1 MASNISKIPSNM
13 LSNPNL
19 DAADTGTDPVTGKY
33 LSKNERVAI
42 FRKRKIKTSSVFG
55 RKDPK
60 ITTTPRRGR
69 PRKFQTLAE
78 VQADID
84 ARNPT
89 YISPVTGKRLPGT
102 GPKLDSKKF
111 IPQNKIL
118 NDLLKQV
125 ESNTK
130 KIASLN
136 GFVKSSIDKL
146 SNFLVDD
153 AEKEKKESIEKERD
167 EERELETDKKKK
179 KEGLLEGVKKSMS
192 NALMRPVEAIG
203 NQAKGMLQ
211 KLVDVF
217 QLLFVGFLSDKA
229 LKMIQAH
236 LSGDTE
242 TFKKMRNTI
251 IKSVA
256 IVGGIFLALNGGL
269 LALPGIISGVASAVV
284 TIGGAILGFLA
295 SPAGLIALGI
305 AAGIGT
311 LFAMKSAVDA
321 GKVKAAGGQAFY
333 DKFEEMKGPLVD
345 AGITIKG
352 TGKNEKFYVGKSNS
366 RGRGQKTVE
375 KAGSPE
381 QKEIV
386 ANYITERDKVITIR
400 DNMREDMEAA
410 ESKLRKE
417 SGGGRSGTKKL
428 QDSGAIGEAKGEIR
442 EKYESMI
449 TGEQKSNT
457 KITPVNEK
465 KDVTITPPP
474 KNNTVSTLDDTQPNV
489 IVQSSTSGNNK
500 QKPPQVTS
508 DSTTKVP
515 NILSSNRDNLYLSYS
530 QIQYNMVM

>member
-1 MASNISKIPSNM
+1 M

-19 DAADTGTDPVTGKY
+19 DAADTGTDPATGKY

-60 ITTTPRRGR
+60 ITSTPRRGR

-102 GPKLDSKKF
+102 GPKLNSNKF

-118 NDLLKQV
+118 KDLLKQV
-125 ESNTK
+125 ENNTR
-130 KIASLN
+130 KIASLSS
-136 GFVKSSIDKL
+136 FVQSSINKV
-146 SNFLVDD
+146 SNFLIDD
-153 AEKEKKESIEKERD
+153 AKKEKKDAIEKEKD
-167 EERELETDKKKK
+167 ETRELEDNRKKK

-192 NALMRPVEAIG
+192 GALMRPVEAIG

-217 QLLFVGFLSDKA
+217 QLLFAGFLSDKA

-269 LALPGIISGVASAVV
+269 LALPGIISGVASAVIS
-284 TIGGAILGFLA
+284 IGGAILGFLA

-366 RGRGQKTVE
+366 RGSGQKTVE

-386 ANYITERDKVITIR
+386 ANYIVERDKVITIR
-400 DNMREDMEAA
+400 DNMREDMETA

-417 SGGGRSGTKKL
+417 SGGGRVGSKNL
-428 QDSGAIGEAKGEIR
+428 QDSGAIGKAKGEIR
-442 EKYESMI
+442 DKYESMI
-449 TGEQKSNT
+449 TGEEKSNT
-457 KITPVNEK
+457 KITPVDEK

-489 IVQSSTSGNNK
+489 IVQSSASGNKN